1 MALGTQTPC
10 QTPTLPRSR
19 QTTADMIK
27 GVSRL
32 AAALLALVA
41 LYGLIGFFIL
51 PGVALRIANQQL
63 QQYATVPAELQRL
76 EFNPFSLELTL
87 WGLKIGA
94 PDKPTLGFERLYGH
108 LRLDSAWR
116 GVLHLSEVEL
126 DKPRTQVAFAK
137 DGTLN
142 LAQLFTLPKSPTAAD
157 EPEARPLPVR
167 IDRVRIND
175 GYLRVRDARPS
186 EPIVLLYDSLN
197 LELKHLSTLPGDDAE
212 MTLVAKGPDGGQI
225 DWAGT
230 FSLLPFR
237 SQGTLKVTDGQ
248 MKLWWPYVR
257 DAVPLVLEHGRFSLE
272 TRYRLD
278 LTRTTEL
285 VLDKASLT
293 IAPFALKTRD
303 GSNLL
308 RVANLRA
315 QDASVDLV
323 RQTVDIG
330 TLRSDNLETWVAL
343 EADGRLDWQALLA
356 SPADTSAGTAR
367 DEATPR
373 SPQTTGTPWQ
383 IRVNDTRLRG
393 YQVHLADR
401 RPAEPVLLDIGPLN
415 LDVKRFDSLNK
426 TPFTLKLDTGVGKEG
441 RLQAKGQVN
450 LAPVSAQLDV
460 VTRDLDLRIAQA
472 YITPHI
478 RLELRSGRLD
488 SNLKVD
494 LEHVEP
500 LAFTMTGKA
509 QVDQLHTLD
518 TLKDRDLL
526 KWQRL
531 TLEGLSYVHGDAL
544 TVDTATL
551 DQPYARFMINED
563 RSTNIDDLLIETPSE
578 KAQRQHARASAPS
591 EPALGIHIGRTLIK
605 DGAANFADFTL
616 TPFFAT
622 AVQQLHGTIG
632 TIDNRRA
639 EPARIDIE
647 GKVDR
652 YAPVAINGKLN
663 PFDPMASLD
672 IAAGFRRIELTTLTP
687 YAGKFAGYRIR
698 KGRLNLDLHYVITQ
712 GRLVAE
718 NEVVVEQLQLGERVD
733 SPDALDLPIRLAVA
747 LLKDSKG
754 TISLSLPVSGDLR
767 NPQFQVMPIVWQT
780 LRNLALRAVQ
790 SPFRFI
796 GGLVAGGD
804 AEDLST
810 VSFVPGSSELD
821 ASARASLDT
830 LATALAKRPKL
841 RLEIEGTS
849 AQASDGPLIAQQR
862 LEREYQTTWYKV
874 LQRRG
879 DKVPADASL
888 LQVKDEDKPALLE
901 GIYRTRLKQQP
912 PAEWERLD
920 AAQRTARLR
929 DALLDTWAKSPT
941 LLRLLGQAR
950 AGSIKDYLVSQ
961 GKLADERVYFIDTTL
976 GTARPDGRIVT
987 PLHLDAE

>member
-1 MALGTQTPC
+1 
-10 QTPTLPRSR
+10 
-19 QTTADMIK
+19 MIK

-142 LAQLFTLPKSPTAAD
+142 LAQLFTLPKSPAAAD

-257 DAVPLVLEHGRFSLE
+257 DTVPLVLEHGRFSLE

-315 QDASVDLV
+315 QDASVDLM

-356 SPADTSAGTAR
+356 PPADTSALTAR
-367 DEATPR
+367 NEATPR

-393 YQVHLADR
+393 YRVHLADR
-401 RPAEPVLLDIGPLN
+401 RPAEPVLLDVGPLN

-441 RLQAKGQVN
+441 RLQATGQVN

-488 SNLKVD
+488 SDLKVD
-494 LEHVEP
+494 LERMEP
-500 LAFTMTGKA
+500 LAFTVTGKA

-531 TLEGLSYVHGDAL
+531 TLEGLSYVQGDAL

-578 KAQRQHARASAPS
+578 KAQRQQARTSPPS

-605 DGAANFADFTL
+605 NGAANFADFTL

-672 IAAGFRRIELTTLTP
+672 IAAGFRRVELTTLTP

-830 LATALAKRPKL
+830 LAAALAKRPKL

-941 LLRLLGQAR
+941 LLRLLGQER
-950 AGSIKDYLVSQ
+950 ASSIKDYLVSH

>member
-1 MALGTQTPC
+1 
-10 QTPTLPRSR
+10 
-19 QTTADMIK
+19 MIK

-63 QQYATVPAELQRL
+63 QQYATAPAELQRL

-108 LRLDSAWR
+108 LRVGSAWR

-257 DAVPLVLEHGRFSLE
+257 DTVPLVLEHGRFSLE

-278 LTRTTEL
+278 LTRATEL

-308 RVANLRA
+308 RVASLRA

-367 DEATPR
+367 DEATPQ
-373 SPQTTGTPWQ
+373 SPKTTGTPWQ

-393 YQVHLADR
+393 YRVHLADR
-401 RPAEPVLLDIGPLN
+401 RPAEPVLLDVGPLN
-415 LDVKRFDSLNK
+415 LDVKRFDSLNE

-441 RLQAKGQVN
+441 RLQATGQVN

-488 SNLKVD
+488 SDLKVN
-494 LEHVEP
+494 LERMEP
-500 LAFTMTGKA
+500 LAFTVTGKA

-544 TVDTATL
+544 TVDTAML

-578 KAQRQHARASAPS
+578 KAQRQQARTSPPS

-672 IAAGFRRIELTTLTP
+672 IAAGFRRVELTTLTP

-796 GGLVAGGD
+796 GGLVTGGD

-830 LATALAKRPKL
+830 LAAALAKRPKL

-879 DKVPADASL
+879 DKVPPDASL

-920 AAQRTARLR
+920 AAQRAARLR

-941 LLRLLGQAR
+941 LLRLLGQER
-950 AGSIKDYLVSQ
+950 AGSIKDYLVSH

-976 GTARPDGRIVT
+976 GNARPDGRIVT

>member
-1 MALGTQTPC
+1 
-10 QTPTLPRSR
+10 
-19 QTTADMIK
+19 MIK

-393 YQVHLADR
+393 YRVHLADR
-401 RPAEPVLLDIGPLN
+401 RPAEPVLLDVGPLD

-441 RLQAKGQVN
+441 RLQATGQVN

-488 SNLKVD
+488 SDLKVD

-500 LAFTMTGKA
+500 LAFTVTGKA

-578 KAQRQHARASAPS
+578 KAQRQQARTSPPS

-672 IAAGFRRIELTTLTP
+672 IAAGFRRVELTTLTP

-830 LATALAKRPKL
+830 LAAALAKRPKL

-976 GTARPDGRIVT
+976 GNARPDGRIVT

>member
-1 MALGTQTPC
+1 
-10 QTPTLPRSR
+10 
-19 QTTADMIK
+19 MIK

-257 DAVPLVLEHGRFSLE
+257 DTVPLVLEHGRFSLE
-272 TRYRLD
+272 TQYRLD

-308 RVANLRA
+308 RVASLRA

-367 DEATPR
+367 DEATPQ
-373 SPQTTGTPWQ
+373 SPKTTGTPWQ

-393 YQVHLADR
+393 YRVHLADR
-401 RPAEPVLLDIGPLN
+401 RPAEPVLLDVGPLN
-415 LDVKRFDSLNK
+415 LDVKRFDSLNE

-441 RLQAKGQVN
+441 RLQATGQVN

-488 SNLKVD
+488 SDLKVN
-494 LEHVEP
+494 LERMEP
-500 LAFTMTGKA
+500 LAFTVTGKA

-578 KAQRQHARASAPS
+578 KAQRQQASTSPPS

-672 IAAGFRRIELTTLTP
+672 IAAGFRRVELTTLTP

-830 LATALAKRPKL
+830 LAAALAKRPKL

-920 AAQRTARLR
+920 AAQRAARLR
-929 DALLDTWAKSPT
+929 NALLDTWAKSPT
-941 LLRLLGQAR
+941 LLRLLGQER
-950 AGSIKDYLVSQ
+950 AGSIKDYLVSH

>member
-1 MALGTQTPC
+1 
-10 QTPTLPRSR
+10 
-19 QTTADMIK
+19 MIK

-87 WGLKIGA
+87 WGLKVGA

-142 LAQLFTLPKSPTAAD
+142 LAQLFTLPKFPTAAD

-237 SQGTLKVTDGQ
+237 SQGTLKITDGQ

-257 DAVPLVLEHGRFSLE
+257 DNVPLVLEDGRFSLE

-278 LTRTTEL
+278 LTRRTEL

-383 IRVNDTRLRG
+383 IRVNDTHLRG
-393 YQVHLADR
+393 YRVHLADR
-401 RPAEPVLLDIGPLN
+401 RPAEPVLLDVGPLD

-426 TPFTLKLDTGVGKEG
+426 TPFTFKLDTGVGKEG
-441 RLQAKGQVN
+441 RLQATGQVN

-460 VTRDLDLRIAQA
+460 ITRDLDLRIAQA

-488 SNLKVD
+488 SDLKVD

-500 LAFTMTGKA
+500 LAFTVTGKA

-578 KAQRQHARASAPS
+578 KAQRQQARTSPPS

-672 IAAGFRRIELTTLTP
+672 IAAGFRRVELTTLTP

-810 VSFVPGSSELD
+810 ISFVPGSSELD

-830 LATALAKRPKL
+830 LAAALAKRPKL

-920 AAQRTARLR
+920 TAQRTARLR

-941 LLRLLGQAR
+941 LLRLLGQER
-950 AGSIKDYLVSQ
+950 ASSIKDYLVSH

>member
-1 MALGTQTPC
+1 MALGTQAPC

-308 RVANLRA
+308 RVASLRA

-393 YQVHLADR
+393 YRVHLADR
-401 RPAEPVLLDIGPLN
+401 RPAEPVLLDVGPLD

-441 RLQAKGQVN
+441 RLQATGQVN

-488 SNLKVD
+488 SDLKVD

-500 LAFTMTGKA
+500 LAFTVTGKA

-544 TVDTATL
+544 TVDRATL

-578 KAQRQHARASAPS
+578 KAQRQQARISPPS

-672 IAAGFRRIELTTLTP
+672 IAAGFRRVELTTLTP

-821 ASARASLDT
+821 ASARASLDS
-830 LATALAKRPKL
+830 LAAALAKRPKL

-941 LLRLLGQAR
+941 LLRLLGQER
-950 AGSIKDYLVSQ
+950 AGSIKDYLVSH

>member
-1 MALGTQTPC
+1 
-10 QTPTLPRSR
+10 
-19 QTTADMIK
+19 MIK

-108 LRLDSAWR
+108 LRLGSAWR

-167 IDRVRIND
+167 IDQVRIND

-237 SQGTLKVTDGQ
+237 SQGTLKITDGQ

-257 DAVPLVLEHGRFSLE
+257 DNVPLVLEDGRFNLE

-278 LTRTTEL
+278 LTRRTEL

-303 GSNLL
+303 GSKLL

-315 QDASVDLV
+315 RDASVDLV

-356 SPADTSAGTAR
+356 PPADTSARTAR
-367 DEATPR
+367 NEATPR
-373 SPQTTGTPWQ
+373 SPKTTGTPWQ

-393 YQVHLADR
+393 YRVHLADR
-401 RPAEPVLLDIGPLN
+401 RPAEPVLLDVGPLN

-426 TPFTLKLDTGVGKEG
+426 TPFTLTLDTGVGKEG
-441 RLQAKGQVN
+441 RLQATGQVN

-488 SNLKVD
+488 SDLKVD
-494 LEHVEP
+494 LERMEP
-500 LAFTMTGKA
+500 LAFTVTGKA

-531 TLEGLSYVHGDAL
+531 TLEGLSYVQGDAL

-578 KAQRQHARASAPS
+578 KAQRQQARTSTPS

-605 DGAANFADFTL
+605 NGAANFADFTL

-672 IAAGFRRIELTTLTP
+672 IAAGFRRVELTTLTP

-830 LATALAKRPKL
+830 LAAALAKRPKL

-941 LLRLLGQAR
+941 LLRLLGQER
-950 AGSIKDYLVSQ
+950 AGSIKDYLVSH

>member
-1 MALGTQTPC
+1 
-10 QTPTLPRSR
+10 
-19 QTTADMIK
+19 MIK

-32 AAALLALVA
+32 VAALLALVA

-51 PGVALRIANQQL
+51 PGVALRVANQQL

-76 EFNPFSLELTL
+76 EFNPFTLELTL

-94 PDKPTLGFERLYGH
+94 PGEPTLGFERLYGH
-108 LRLDSAWR
+108 VRLDSAWR

-142 LAQLFTLPKSPTAAD
+142 LAQLFTLPTSSTAMD
-157 EPEARPLPVR
+157 EPETRPLPVR
-167 IDRVRIND
+167 MDRVRINE

-197 LELKHLSTLPGDDAE
+197 LELKHLSTLEGDDAE
-212 MTLVAKGPDGGQI
+212 MTLLAKGPDGGQI
-225 DWAGT
+225 DWTGT
-230 FSLLPFR
+230 FGLLPFR
-237 SQGTLKVTDGQ
+237 SQGTLKITDGQ

-257 DAVPLVLEHGRFSLE
+257 DTVPLVLEDGRFSLE

-278 LTRTTEL
+278 LTENTEL

-303 GSNLL
+303 GSKLL

-330 TLRSDNLETWVAL
+330 TLRSDNLETWIAL

-356 SPADTSAGTAR
+356 SPAGTSARAAR
-367 DEATPR
+367 PASDEATPR
-373 SPQTTGTPWQ
+373 SPQTSSTPWQ
-383 IRVNDTRLRG
+383 IRVNDARLRG
-393 YQVHLADR
+393 YQLHLADR
-401 RPAEPVLLDIGPLN
+401 RPAAPVLLDVGPLD
-415 LDVKRFDSLNK
+415 LDVKRFDSRNK
-426 TPFTLKLDTGVGKEG
+426 APFTLTLDTGVGKEG

-460 VTRDLDLRIAQA
+460 VTRDLDLRIAQP

-488 SNLKVD
+488 SDVKVNLAR
-494 LEHVEP
+494 LEP
-500 LAFTMTGKA
+500 LALTVTGKA

-518 TLKDRDLL
+518 TLKDRNLL

-531 TLEGLSYVHGDAL
+531 TLEGLSYVHGEAL

-578 KAQRQHARASAPS
+578 KAQRQQARASAPS

-672 IAAGFRRIELTTLTP
+672 IAAGFRRVELTTLTP

-698 KGRLNLDLHYVITQ
+698 KGRLNLDLHYVISQ

-804 AEDLST
+804 SEDLST
-810 VSFVPGSSELD
+810 VSFAPGSSELD

-830 LATALAKRPKL
+830 LAAALAKRPRL

-849 AQASDGPLIAQQR
+849 AQASDGPLIARQR

-879 DKVPADASL
+879 EKVPADASL

-901 GIYRTRLKQQP
+901 GIYRARLKQQP

-920 AAQRTARLR
+920 VEQRTARLR
-929 DALLDTWAKSPT
+929 SALLDTWAQSPT
-941 LLRLLGQAR
+941 LLRLLGQQR
-950 AGSIKDYLVSQ
+950 ASSIKDYLVSH
-961 GKLADERVYFIDTTL
+961 GKLADERVYFIDTAL
-976 GTARPDGRIVT
+976 GTARADGRIVT

>member
-1 MALGTQTPC
+1 
-10 QTPTLPRSR
+10 
-19 QTTADMIK
+19 MIK

-32 AAALLALVA
+32 AAALLALAA

-51 PGVALRIANQQL
+51 PGLALRIANQQL

-87 WGLKIGA
+87 WGLKIGT

-157 EPEARPLPVR
+157 EPETRPLPVR

-257 DAVPLVLEHGRFSLE
+257 DTVPLVLEDGRFSLE

-308 RVANLRA
+308 RVASLRA

-367 DEATPR
+367 PASDEATPR
-373 SPQTTGTPWQ
+373 SPKTTGTPWQ

-393 YQVHLADR
+393 YRVHLADR
-401 RPAEPVLLDIGPLN
+401 RPAEPVLLDVGPLD

-441 RLQAKGQVN
+441 RLQATGQVN

-488 SNLKVD
+488 SDLKVN
-494 LEHVEP
+494 LERMEP
-500 LAFTMTGKA
+500 LAFTVTGKA

-531 TLEGLSYVHGDAL
+531 TLEGLSYVQGDAL

-578 KAQRQHARASAPS
+578 KAQRQQARTSAPS

-672 IAAGFRRIELTTLTP
+672 IAAGFRRVELTTLTP

-830 LATALAKRPKL
+830 LAAALAKRPKL

-920 AAQRTARLR
+920 AAQRAARLR

-941 LLRLLGQAR
+941 LLRLLGQER
-950 AGSIKDYLVSQ
+950 AGSIKDYLVSH

>member
-1 MALGTQTPC
+1 
-10 QTPTLPRSR
+10 
-19 QTTADMIK
+19 MIK

-237 SQGTLKVTDGQ
+237 SQGTLKITDGQ

-257 DAVPLVLEHGRFSLE
+257 DNVPLVLEDGRFSLE

-278 LTRTTEL
+278 LTRRTEL

-303 GSNLL
+303 GSKLL

-315 QDASVDLV
+315 RDASVDLV

-356 SPADTSAGTAR
+356 PPADTSALTAR
-367 DEATPR
+367 NEATPR
-373 SPQTTGTPWQ
+373 SPKTTGTPWQ

-393 YQVHLADR
+393 YRVHLADR
-401 RPAEPVLLDIGPLN
+401 RPAEPVLLDVGPLN

-441 RLQAKGQVN
+441 RLQATGQVN

-460 VTRDLDLRIAQA
+460 ITRDLDLRIAQA

-488 SNLKVD
+488 SDLKVN
-494 LEHVEP
+494 LERMEP
-500 LAFTMTGKA
+500 LAFTVTGKA

-578 KAQRQHARASAPS
+578 KAQRQQARTSTPS

-605 DGAANFADFTL
+605 NGAANFADFTL

-672 IAAGFRRIELTTLTP
+672 IAAGFRRVELTTLTP

-830 LATALAKRPKL
+830 LAAALAKRPKL

-941 LLRLLGQAR
+941 LLRLLGQER
-950 AGSIKDYLVSQ
+950 ASSIKDYLVSH

>member
-1 MALGTQTPC
+1 
-10 QTPTLPRSR
+10 
-19 QTTADMIK
+19 MIK

-142 LAQLFTLPKSPTAAD
+142 LAQLFTLPKSPAAAD
-157 EPEARPLPVR
+157 ESEAKPLPVR

-197 LELKHLSTLPGDDAE
+197 LELKHLSTLPGDAAE
-212 MTLVAKGPDGGQI
+212 MTLLAKGPDGGQI
-225 DWAGT
+225 DWTGT
-230 FSLLPFR
+230 FGLLPFR
-237 SQGTLKVTDGQ
+237 SQGTLKITDGQ

-257 DAVPLVLEHGRFSLE
+257 DTVPLVLEEGRFSLE

-356 SPADTSAGTAR
+356 PPADTSARTVR

-373 SPQTTGTPWQ
+373 SPKATGTPWQ

-393 YQVHLADR
+393 YRVHLADR
-401 RPAEPVLLDIGPLN
+401 RPAEPVLLDVGPLN

-441 RLQAKGQVN
+441 RLQATGQVN

-488 SNLKVD
+488 SDLKVN
-494 LEHVEP
+494 LERVEP
-500 LAFTMTGKA
+500 LAFTVTGKA

-578 KAQRQHARASAPS
+578 KAQRQQARASAPS

-672 IAAGFRRIELTTLTP
+672 IAAGFRRVELTTLTP

-804 AEDLST
+804 SEDLST

-830 LATALAKRPKL
+830 LAAALAKRPKL

-862 LEREYQTTWYKV
+862 LEREYQTTWYKI

-929 DALLDTWAKSPT
+929 NALLDTWAKSPT